1 MRTAFFLVLCLI
13 FALVLLGLAFLQ
25 SGLLVLAIP
34 LMAYL
39 FAAIY
44 QRPDVVNLTLT
55 RQIYPDYAPQGTP
68 ITVKVTI
75 ANQGAAVDE
84 LVMQDV
90 LPSGARLL
98 DGEVTRIKFLAP
110 QDTIELEYTIVAD
123 RGEYSRYETVV
134 QARDFLGFFRQVLVY
149 RTTPHFVV
157 HPHYPKL
164 DRIKIR
170 PPQTRGFAGP
180 IAARQG
186 GTGIDF
192 WGVRE
197 YQASDPQ
204 RQINWKLS
212 ARFERELYTNIFEQE
227 RVADVGLIVDA
238 RQTTNVTTDS
248 DSLFEHSVRAA
259 AALAENFLD
268 DGNRV
273 SLLVYGSGIARVY
286 PGYGKVQHERILR
299 ELAKVHPDV
308 NYALESLA
316 HLPTRLFPA
325 KSQLVLVSP
334 LLPDDTPVIVRMR
347 AHGYAVIVVS
357 PDPIAYES
365 ALYQDFTSPAYRIAS
380 SERDMMLRRVRQ
392 SGVQVVNWQVDQP
405 LESVVR
411 ESLTHQPHFLPNTRL
426 ATL

>member
-1 MRTAFFLVLCLI
+1 MKSSFVIVLSLTFGI
-13 FALVLLGLAFLQ
+13 LLLGLATLHRD
-25 SGLLVLAIP
+25 LLVLAIP
-34 LMAYL
+34 LLVYL

-44 QRPDVVNLTLT
+44 QRPEAVKLVVK
-55 RQIYPDYAPQGTP
+55 REIAPDYAPPGTP
-68 ITVKVTI
+68 ITVKLTVT
-75 ANQGAAVDE
+75 NTGAALDE
-84 LVMQDV
+84 LAVSDL
-90 LPSGARLL
+90 LPRGARRI
-98 DGEVTRIKFLAP
+98 DGKSASVAFLAP
-110 QDTIELEYTIVAD
+110 QASTTLEYTIAAR
-123 RGEYSRYETVV
+123 RGEYARYEV
-134 QARDFLGFFRQVLVY
+134 QVHARDFLGCFELPLVY
-149 RTTPHFVV
+149 RTTPYFVV

-212 ARFERELYTNIFEQE
+212 ARAERDLYTNVFEQE

-238 RQTTNVTTDS
+238 RQRTNVTTAS

-273 SLLVYGSGIARVY
+273 SLLIYGSGLMRVF
-286 PGYGKVQHERILR
+286 PGYGHVQRDRILR
-299 ELAKVHPDV
+299 ELAKATSSV
-308 NYALESLA
+308 NYALESLT

-325 KSQLVLVSP
+325 KSQLVLISS
-334 LLPDDTPVIVRMR
+334 LLPEDIPVIVRMR
-347 AHGYAVIVVS
+347 AHGYAVLIVS
-357 PDPIAYES
+357 PDPIAFEARNLS
-365 ALYQDFTSPAYRIAS
+365 GPAYRIAS
-380 SERDMMLRRVRQ
+380 AEREFMLRQ
-392 SGVQVVNWQVDQP
+392 
-405 LESVVR
+405 VR
-411 ESLTHQPHFLPNTRL
+411 ESGARIVNWPVDRPLEGVIREALARQPLIAPNLRISL
-426 ATL
+426 